1 MEDNYQGLRFACVIT
16 AGGSGSRFGGSRPK
30 QFEDLLGCP
39 LYIWSIYTCAYI
51 DSITDII
58 VTMPNEYVDLCRQQ
72 LSKYINKEVAGNR
85 KLNLTVIECGS
96 TRQSSVC
103 RALQELKNAA
113 PDFVMVHDGAR
124 PLVGKQ
130 YFQRC
135 METLTTRGAC
145 TIGLPISDTIKEVED
160 GKIISTLDRSR
171 LWSVQTPQGAPFSLL
186 LACHEEAAARGISVT
201 DDAAILEAFGHKVE
215 VFEGFTHNIKVT
227 VADDFKT
234 CQLLAPLYLSRS
246 PMEP

>member
-1 MEDNYQGLRFACVIT
+1 MEDNYQGQRFACVIT

-30 QFEDLLGCP
+30 QFEDLLGYP
-39 LYIWSIYTCAYI
+39 LYIWSIYTCM
-51 DSITDII
+51 SIGAIADIV
-58 VTMPNEYVDLCRQQ
+58 VTMPAEYIDLCRQQ
-72 LSKYINKEVAGNR
+72 LTKYINKGITGNQE
-85 KLNLTVIECGS
+85 LNLQVIEGGS
-96 TRQSSVC
+96 TRQASVY
-103 RALQELKNAA
+103 RALQKLKNAA

-124 PLVGKQ
+124 PLVSAE
-130 YFQRC
+130 YFRRC

>member
-1 MEDNYQGLRFACVIT
+1 M
-16 AGGSGSRFGGSRPK
+16 
-30 QFEDLLGCP
+30 
-39 LYIWSIYTCAYI
+39 YIWSIYTCRHI
-51 DSITDII
+51 VGIKDII
-58 VTMPNEYVDLCRQQ
+58 VTMPAEYVELARRQIAEY
-72 LSKYINKEVAGNR
+72 LDIDTNKDRSPGDSGHGKQAVN
-85 KLNLTVIECGS
+85 LNVIEGGA
-96 TRQSSVC
+96 TRQASVY
-103 RALQELKNAA
+103 RGLVVLKQAA

-124 PLVGKQ
+124 PLVGAE
-130 YFQRC
+130 YFRRC

-186 LACHEEAAARGISVT
+186 LSCHEEAAARGISVT
-201 DDAAILEAFGHKVE
+201 DDAAILETFGHRVE
-215 VFEGFTHNIKVT
+215 VFEGFAHNIKVT